1 MIRPLRRVH
10 RIVMM
15 LLSIVLP
22 LIVFTALAANGNP

>member
-15 LLSIVLP
+15 LLSIILP
-22 LIVFTALAANGNP
+22 LIVFTALAVRREW

>member
-22 LIVFTALAANGNP
+22 LIVFTALAARREW